1 MCSTYAFLAVRAE
14 VRAEG
19 IGESLD
25 QQTIGCATRS
35 HITKKHTAYSRD
47 RNEKAEE
54 VAFNSRS
61 KKKVQKRNV
70 AEKRYEREEMEG
82 KLKRTQ
88 RNLYELKKKV
98 KVM

>member
-1 MCSTYAFLAVRAE
+1 M
-14 VRAEG
+14 
-19 IGESLD
+19 
-25 QQTIGCATRS
+25 
-35 HITKKHTAYSRD
+35 
-47 RNEKAEE
+47 
-54 VAFNSRS
+54 
-61 KKKVQKRNV
+61 QKRNV